1 MMGRFGCIEEDV
13 SSSNESDPERHM
25 RDNSGST
32 ACKRNSYLKNVV
44 VLLGHDVRK
53 NDGKV
58 YLPHRKEL
66 FQLKRPERGQFKP
79 GIKFS
84 HDMTEEKVLK
94 KLRLHFPML
103 GNNGR

>member
-1 MMGRFGCIEEDV
+1 MMRRSLHIEEDV

-44 VLLGHDVRK
+44 VLLGHDVCK

-58 YLPHRKEL
+58 YLPHTKEIV
-66 FQLKRPERGQFKP
+66 QLKRPERGQFKR

-94 KLRLHFPML
+94 KLCRLFPML